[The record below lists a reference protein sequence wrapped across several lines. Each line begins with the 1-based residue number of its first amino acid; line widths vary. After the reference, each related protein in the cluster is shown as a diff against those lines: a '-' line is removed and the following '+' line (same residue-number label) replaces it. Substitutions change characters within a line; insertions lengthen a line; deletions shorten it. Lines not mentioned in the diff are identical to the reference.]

1 MAEPGGRVDG
11 TDGAA
16 GAGIDASR
24 LAAAAAA
31 AFGPREVV
39 PTPGAR
45 LGADAEA
52 VDGLRAPCA
61 AGTDLAADDCA
72 LLAAEAAVAPTPLL
86 AGADRL
92 AACPLSRAPPEDV
105 LAKPPPVDPPTDPPR
120 LTEGADLAAFDM
132 ADEPDLAA
140 EPMPL
145 TDDLDAAGF
154 EAGALEPL

>member
-1 MAEPGGRVDG
+1 MDG
-11 TDGAA
+11 TDGTA

-39 PTPGAR
+39 PTPRLFEGA
-45 LGADAEA
+45 GEA
-52 VDGLRAPCA
+52 ADGLRAPCA
-61 AGTDLAADDCA
+61 AGTDLAAEDCA

-140 EPMPL
+140 EPTPL
-145 TDDLDAAGF
+145 TEDLDAAGL